1 MMSAPKPRWAVPLY
15 RAIIRASGH
24 FDTQPLAR
32 ILLGAPL
39 LSAASKTKATDHDIA
54 KLGEMSG
61 KVCDE
66 GQAIAGSALS
76 GAVDELRRACT
87 DEVGSSP
94 TRLDLVRSPLSF
106 RGALLRQLRAA
117 RVAEANNSSE
127 AVGDAGFALLLELG
141 TACDLSERLIA
152 PAPLRESSATER
164 LPPSEQAESLVGAV
178 LASDPLAARTRL
190 HEHTWAF
197 APSVALVLD
206 DGREGGVA
214 SAVVTNAR
222 SSLKLRHHDWMSAMV
237 APLGGVFSEV
247 PVYYGGDA
255 SLRTLTMLH
264 PHGEHLPAARRVAD
278 GIYEGG
284 YLADAAQ
291 LVRSGR
297 AQPTD
302 FVFFRGHSEWAAGR
316 LAAEVAAGDWVRAP
330 PPRVESAKWLDRE
343 MARVAQPSY
352 TAQLPDDCI
361 AEPAALAAAWETWA
375 ALVRRCGRAYRPL
388 LRLRPAAFR
397 AIVEAA
403 AYSNLASVLSR
414 PPSLD
419 EELPA
424 YAKGD
429 GRDEWV
435 AEEDKY

>member
-1 MMSAPKPRWAVPLY
+1 MSPDISACAAIVRAALALLKAITQVAPKVERYYCFSFVTIWKSSAVLMMSSARINSAMMSAPKPRWAVPLY

-87 DEVGSSP
+87 DELGSSP

-164 LPPSEQAESLVGAV
+164 PPPPGQAESLVGAV

-264 PHGEHLPAARRVAD
+264 PHGESLAGSRRVTERL
-278 GIYEGG
+278 YEGG
-284 YLADAAQ
+284 TLFDAAQ
-291 LVRSGR
+291 LVRC
-297 AQPTD
+297 
-302 FVFFRGHSEWAAGR
+302 AAY
-316 LAAEVAAGDWVRAP
+316 P
-330 PPRVESAKWLDRE
+330 K
-343 MARVAQPSY
+343 
-352 TAQLPDDCI
+352 
-361 AEPAALAAAWETWA
+361 
-375 ALVRRCGRAYRPL
+375 
-388 LRLRPAAFR
+388 RLRQHFQLNQRPSHPFSGAARRSRRISSSSEDASSGVTRRSLGSSSRR
-397 AIVEAA
+397 A
-403 AYSNLASVLSR
+403 S
-414 PPSLD
+414 
-419 EELPA
+419 
-424 YAKGD
+424 G
-429 GRDEWV
+429 
-435 AEEDKY
+435 